1 MVADWTADTAKALR
15 ALANSAGFV
24 IFEDRKFADI
34 GNTVVQQCKSGVY
47 SIASWADFVNA
58 HSLPGPGIVAGLK
71 EAMSANSKAGILLLA
86 EMSSKGNLINS
97 EYTKA
102 TIAMEEAN
110 QDFVFGFIAQNRL
123 RPLGASPEPAL
134 YMTPG
139 VKIGEGGDA
148 LGQQYNTPQ
157 KVVANGT
164 DVIIVGRGV
173 YGASDPAAAAK
184 RYAEAGW
191 AAYLDRV
198 GGSSALAPAQTAAAP
213 APTPAPAQVQAQAP
227 AAASAPTSRPGT
239 AQPTWWG

>member
-1 MVADWTADTAKALR
+1 
-15 ALANSAGFV
+15 
-24 IFEDRKFADI
+24 
-34 GNTVVQQCKSGVY
+34 
-47 SIASWADFVNA
+47 
-58 HSLPGPGIVAGLK
+58 
-71 EAMSANSKAGILLLA
+71 
-86 EMSSKGNLINS
+86 MSSKGNLINS

-173 YGASDPAAAAK
+173 YGASYPAAAAK